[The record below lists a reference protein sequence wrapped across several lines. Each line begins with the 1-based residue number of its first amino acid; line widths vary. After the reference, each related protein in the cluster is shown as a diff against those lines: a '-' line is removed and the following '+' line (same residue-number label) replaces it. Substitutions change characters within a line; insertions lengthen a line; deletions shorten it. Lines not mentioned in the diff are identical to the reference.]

1 MTPRTIK
8 QLELLK
14 KNKENIILE
23 AALLLFAEH
32 GYNTTSM
39 ESIAKQAGVSK
50 GNLYNYFKSK
60 ESLLESV
67 FQQGINQ
74 FSQLYNENQ
83 FELLTED
90 DFEQFVRAN
99 FEILKTNKAF
109 WRLYFSLIMQTN
121 VQQLFNK
128 IFKPFLEQYLKM
140 FEIYFQKK
148 GDQNSYATAMLL
160 GGIIDGVSIDYIIM
174 EETYPL
180 EAVIKKIIE
189 KFK

>member
-60 ESLLESV
+60 ENLLESV